1 MIVFDLDGTLID
13 SARDLADAASAMVQ
27 SYGARPVTE
36 AEVVTM
42 VGDGAPVLVRRLL
55 RAVGLDEATPG
66 ALERFMACYDERL
79 TGSTAVYDG
88 TIEVLAQLVSR
99 GPMAVLTN
107 KPLAPTLLLLER
119 LGLRGFFDEVLG
131 GDGPLPRKPDPAALG
146 TLLGQSASPDVMI
159 GDSPVDA
166 ETAAAA
172 GCPFILAAYG
182 FGVAKFDGAIPSGT
196 LVARQPRELVA
207 LVDTLTLDAAR
218 MPIVMR

>member
-13 SARDLADAASAMVQ
+13 SARDLTEAASAMVQ
-27 SYGARPVTE
+27 SYGGRPMVE
-36 AEVVTM
+36 AEVVAL
-42 VGDGAPVLVRRLL
+42 VGDGAPVLVKRAL
-55 RAVGLDEATPG
+55 RAVGLDENTPG
-66 ALERFMACYDERL
+66 ALERFLAYYDERL

-88 TIEVLAQLVSR
+88 MAEVLAQLVSR
-99 GPMAVLTN
+99 GPLAVLTN
-107 KPLAPTLLLLER
+107 KPLAPTLVLLEH

-146 TLLGQSASPDVMI
+146 TLIGRPPAPDVMI

-166 ETAAAA
+166 DTAAAA
-172 GCPFILAAYG
+172 GCPFIFAAYG
-182 FGVAKFDGAIPSGT
+182 FGAAKFGGDIPPGT
-196 LVARQPRELVA
+196 LVARQPRDLVA